1 MRKHLKLWIAL
12 MIAGLCYTPQIVH
25 ATPLSQ
31 EVKDRI
37 ALYPSYYAEDYT
49 NVEKL
54 YRFLLPVSD
63 QRKLKESD
71 LDHFSPFEL
80 TLARNEIY
88 ARKGNVF
95 KDKRFRNYF
104 EEKPWYKPNPSFT
117 GKLLSTTEQYNIDFI
132 QRIET
137 AEAAR
142 IQHFDSSDNFRIL
155 QVGEKIQGQADLD
168 GEGAKEMITLRQV
181 KTYTGEGT
189 GEIEIQIGKAQ
200 LRVKGISANTHSLS
214 AVRLFDNAPE
224 KVLAV
229 YHFEELARNG
239 TTYLF
244 RYDGKTIRPLKGV
257 LRGDTDNLRFDG
269 RGNIMTTVYAEN
281 ISFYPTQERY
291 KVDGMTIT
299 PLKQEYATV
308 NAFVSSLRSIPLV
321 ATPNSTKAS
330 ASIPKDEMVLIR
342 RNKGDWFELISE
354 SGKIGW
360 LEIKG
365 YTKKGAEAL
374 DNSYFQLLPY
384 SD

>member
-1 MRKHLKLWIAL
+1 
-12 MIAGLCYTPQIVH
+12 MIGGLCFNPQIVH
-25 ATPLSQ
+25 ATSLSQ

-37 ALYPSYYAEDYT
+37 ALYPSYYAEEYT
-49 NVEKL
+49 NVEQL

-63 QRKLKESD
+63 QRKLKASD
-71 LDHFSPFEL
+71 LDSFSPFEL
-80 TLARNEIY
+80 RLALNEIS

-95 KDKRFRNYF
+95 KDKRFQNYF
-104 EEKPWYKPNPSFT
+104 EEKPWYKPNPAFKVK
-117 GKLLSTTEQYNIDFI
+117 GLSTTEQYNIDFI
-132 QRIET
+132 QRIEI

-142 IQHFDSSDNFRIL
+142 IQRFDSSDNFRIL
-155 QVGEKIQGQADLD
+155 QTGEMIQGQADLD
-168 GEGAKEMITLRQV
+168 GEGTQEIITLRQL

-189 GEIEIQIGKAQ
+189 GEIEIQVGNAH
-200 LRVKGISANTHSLS
+200 LTVKGISANTHSLS

-229 YHFEELARNG
+229 YHFEELERNG

-244 RYDGKTIRPLKGV
+244 QYDGKTIRMLKGV

-291 KVDGMTIT
+291 KVDRMKIT
-299 PLKQEYATV
+299 PLKQEYSTV

-321 ATPNSTKAS
+321 TAPNSTKAS
-330 ASIPKDEMVLIR
+330 TSIPKDEMVLIR

-365 YTKKGAEAL
+365 YSKKGAEAL